1 MLTLP
6 KRNMKIIT
14 LHFKNLNSLK
24 GEFKIDFTKPELA
37 NAGLFAITG
46 PTGAGKSTILDA
58 ITLALYSYT
67 PRLEDINDAI
77 IAEKG
82 VIVTKHT
89 KDAFSHIEFEVNG
102 EKYKAE
108 WAIAKNRNNN
118 WNKVTHKLSVFEVDK
133 YVTTKDKVTE
143 TKAEVTRITRLTKDQ
158 FTKAIVLSQGKFDEF
173 LKSGKDERYKLLE
186 IITGTDIYR
195 IIGRKVFEAL
205 RLKNDEL
212 KELDAQKG
220 GITCFTQ
227 AELEV
232 FDFKKV
238 DLTNETNSLRDELA
252 ALGKLKQTKDL
263 IKTLV
268 KQKATIESDQIK
280 LQETVNNFQPYLKKL
295 EEHEKA
301 LPLQVDY
308 NNWVNAEN
316 DIAKLKKQIIDSE
329 DKIKELEKS
338 KDSLIKGLS
347 LKANLGVDE
356 TNFIAQLDSYFNA
369 VSSVEKDIDRINASI
384 DEKKEGLNSLYGQ
397 IPAISLDLIKPM
409 VKSSVEL
416 NDFVKNKDAELN
428 VNPLPSKISVDKI
441 DSEVDAL
448 ATMSIKYKEA
458 IGHKSEMERLTALK
472 TSQQTNIDA
481 LKLTV
486 GKQKG
491 ELDGLSE
498 IIAKHIRDIEVVQ
511 KAYDA
516 NLAYM
521 SLDLH
526 RSKLVEG
533 EACPCCGSLE
543 HPYSKTKPKEND
555 EIGGQLKNLKL
566 ALVTNEKSERTIR
579 DSFLKNTT
587 NIESY
592 EASLVTNNNELEA
605 KTNLFTACISQLN
618 LVPDTTIEAL
628 SKLDKEISLNIQN
641 FKAHKQWN
649 ETKQPLI
656 TYITSLEKFN
666 ADEEQLKLLTN
677 KRNSLFTEKSIVE
690 YKDTLMLKWT
700 NLNKDIE
707 TKLKAIEEA
716 SNLKSEKQKTYDEL
730 NSKLTLS
737 VLEMAFE
744 SINTLKLVLLPDAEL
759 DDYKKKKAAIET
771 ERVSLKTK
779 TEENNKNYELA
790 ISEDDLSI
798 EYDVLLIKLDLKST
812 LRDSKITEIGTI
824 ENSLITNA
832 DNVLRVADIEA
843 KAILVREDQG
853 YYKTMSELIG
863 DKDGDKFNNII
874 QRITL
879 RHLFKMT
886 NARLATIM
894 DRYQVDLGSEK
905 HQDEIWVIDTYM
917 GEERRVIDS
926 VSGGER
932 FVISLA
938 MALSLSDLASN
949 NVKLDSV
956 FIDEGFGSL
965 SPEELDNAISMLE
978 RMQVENEK
986 TVGII
991 SHVESLKERIG
1002 TQIIVEK
1009 LQNGESTIS
1018 LKSNNS
1024 LTSLAVS

>member
-1 MLTLP
+1 
-6 KRNMKIIT
+6 MKIIS

-67 PRLEDINDAI
+67 PRLEDINDATI
-77 IAEKG
+77 SEKG

-89 KDAFSHIEFEVNG
+89 RDAFAHIDFEVNG

-108 WAIAKNRNNN
+108 WAIAKNRNDN
-118 WNKVTHKLSVFEVDK
+118 WNKVTHKLSIYEVDK
-133 YVTTKDKVTE
+133 FVTIKDKVSE

-195 IIGRKVFEAL
+195 TIGKKVYEAL
-205 RLKNDEL
+205 SQKNTEL
-212 KELDAQKG
+212 KELEAQKG
-220 GITCFTQ
+220 GIICLTPE
-227 AELEV
+227 ELEAYEL
-232 FDFKKV
+232 KKV
-238 DLTNETNSLRDELA
+238 SLTKETNILRDELA
-252 ALGKLKQTKDL
+252 AMGKLKQTKEL

-268 KQKATIESDQIK
+268 NQKAAIESDQIK
-280 LQETVNNFQPYLKKL
+280 LQERTNNFLPFLKKL
-295 EEHEKA
+295 EEHEQA

-316 DIAKLKKQIIDSE
+316 DIAKLQKQINDSK
-329 DKIKELEKS
+329 DKIDELDKS
-338 KDSLIKGLS
+338 KEALIKGLS

-356 TNFIAQLDSYFNA
+356 TNFITQLDSYFNT
-369 VSSVEKDIDRINASI
+369 VSLVEKDIDKIKASI
-384 DEKKEGLNSLYGQ
+384 DEKKEGLRTIYGQ
-397 IPAISLDLIKPM
+397 IPVISLDLIKPM
-409 VKSSVEL
+409 AKSSLAL
-416 NDFVKNKDAELN
+416 NDFVKTKDAELN
-428 VNPLPSKISVDKI
+428 LNPLPANISTYKIEA
-441 DSEVDAL
+441 EVDAL
-448 ATMSIKYKEA
+448 TATSVKYKEA
-458 IGHKSEMERLTALK
+458 IGHKSEMDRLSASK
-472 TSQQTNIDA
+472 KSQQDSIEA
-481 LKLTV
+481 LKLLV
-486 GKQKG
+486 VEQQG
-491 ELDGLSE
+491 ELDSLNK
-498 IIAKHIRDIEVVQ
+498 IIAKHISDIEVVQ

-521 SLDLH
+521 SLGIH

-533 EACPCCGSLE
+533 VACPCCGSLE

-555 EIGGQLKNLKL
+555 AIGEQLKNLKEAL
-566 ALVTNEKSERTIR
+566 ATTEKSERGIR
-579 DSFLKNTT
+579 DSFVENTANVKT
-587 NIESY
+587 SEAALVAINSEIE
-592 EASLVTNNNELEA
+592 TKA
-605 KTNLFTACISQLN
+605 KLYSTCVSQLK
-618 LVPDTTIEAL
+618 LAPETTIDVL
-628 SKLDKEISLNIQN
+628 SKSDNEIGLSIQN
-641 FKAHKQWN
+641 LKAHKQWN
-649 ETKQPLI
+649 ETKQPLL
-656 TYITSLEKFN
+656 TYISSLEKFN
-666 ADEEQLKLLTN
+666 ADEEQLNVLTN
-677 KRNSLFTEKSIVE
+677 KRNSLFAENSIIE
-690 YKDTLMLKWT
+690 YKDAQMLKWT
-700 NLNKDIE
+700 SVINNIE
-707 TKLKAIEEA
+707 TTLNAIEEA
-716 SNLKSEKQKTYDEL
+716 SRLKSEKQNIYDEL
-730 NSKLTLS
+730 NSNLTLS

-759 DDYKKKKAAIET
+759 DKYKKEKAAIET

-779 TEENNKNYELA
+779 TEENKKSYELA
-790 ISEDDLSI
+790 ISEDDLTI
-798 EYDVLLIKLDLKST
+798 EYDDLLTNFNSKSQQ
-812 LRDSKITEIGTI
+812 RDDKIAEFSAINTKI
-824 ENSLITNA
+824 NKNA
-832 DNVLRVADIEA
+832 DDELRVADIEA
-843 KAILVREDQG
+843 KVKIVRDEQG
-853 YYKTMSELIG
+853 YFKIMADLIG

-886 NARLATIM
+886 NDRLSTIM
-894 DRYQVDLGSEK
+894 DRYQVDLGSDKYE
-905 HQDEIWVIDTYM
+905 DEIWVIDTYM
-917 GEERRVIDS
+917 GDERRVIDS

-978 RMQVENEK
+978 RMQVENDK
-986 TVGII
+986 IVGII

-1002 TQIIVEK
+1002 TQIIVDK

-1018 LKSNNS
+1018 LKSNGILN
-1024 LTSLAVS
+1024 SLAV

>member
-1 MLTLP
+1 
-6 KRNMKIIT
+6 MKIIS

-67 PRLEDINDAI
+67 PRLEDINDATI
-77 IAEKG
+77 SEKG

-89 KDAFSHIEFEVNG
+89 RDAFAHIDFEVNG

-108 WAIAKNRNNN
+108 WAIAKNRNDN
-118 WNKVTHKLSVFEVDK
+118 WNKVTHKLSIYEVDK
-133 YVTTKDKVTE
+133 FVTIKDKVSE

-195 IIGRKVFEAL
+195 TIGKKVYEAL
-205 RLKNDEL
+205 SQKNTEL
-212 KELDAQKG
+212 KELEAQKG
-220 GITCFTQ
+220 GIICLTTE
-227 AELEV
+227 ELEA
-232 FDFKKV
+232 FELKKV
-238 DLTNETNSLRDELA
+238 SLTNESNSLRDELA
-252 ALGKLKQTKDL
+252 AMGKLKQTKDL

-268 KQKATIESDQIK
+268 NQKAAIESDQIK
-280 LQETVNNFQPYLKKL
+280 LQERTNNFLPFLTKL

-316 DIAKLKKQIIDSE
+316 EIAKLKKQINDSK
-329 DKIKELEKS
+329 DKIDELDKCKEA
-338 KDSLIKGLS
+338 LIKGLS

-356 TNFIAQLDSYFNA
+356 TNFITQLDSYFNT
-369 VSSVEKDIDRINASI
+369 VSLVEKDIDKIKASI
-384 DEKKEGLNSLYGQ
+384 DEKKEGLKTLYGQ

-409 VKSSVEL
+409 AKSSATL
-416 NDFVKNKDAELN
+416 NDFVKTKDTELN
-428 VNPLPSKISVDKI
+428 VNPLPANISIDKI
-441 DSEVDAL
+441 EAEVDAL
-448 ATMSIKYKEA
+448 NTKSVKYKEA
-458 IGHKSEMERLTALK
+458 IGHKSEMERLSALK
-472 TSQQTNIDA
+472 TSQQTSIEA
-481 LKLTV
+481 LKLLV
-486 GKQKG
+486 GKQQV
-491 ELDGLSE
+491 ELDSLNE
-498 IIAKHIRDIEVVQ
+498 LITKHTSDIEVVQ

-521 SLDLH
+521 SLDIH

-555 EIGGQLKNLKL
+555 AIGEQLKNLKEAL
-566 ALVTNEKSERTIR
+566 ATTEKSERGIR
-579 DSFLKNTT
+579 DSFVANTANVKTSEAAFVAT
-587 NIESY
+587 NI
-592 EASLVTNNNELEA
+592 ELEA
-605 KTNLFTACISQLN
+605 KAKLFTTYINQLK
-618 LVPDTTIEAL
+618 LAPDTTIDAL
-628 SKLDKEISLNIQN
+628 TKSDSEIGLSVQN
-641 FKAHKQWN
+641 LKAHKQWN
-649 ETKQPLI
+649 ETKQPLL
-656 TYITSLEKFN
+656 TYISSLEKFN
-666 ADEEQLKLLTN
+666 ADEEQLSLLTN
-677 KRNSLFTEKSIVE
+677 KRNNLFSENSIVE
-690 YKDTLMLKWT
+690 YKDAQMLKWT
-700 NLNKDIE
+700 TVINNIE
-707 TKLKAIEEA
+707 TTLNSIGEASKLKI
-716 SNLKSEKQKTYDEL
+716 EKQKIYDEL

-759 DDYKKKKAAIET
+759 DKYKKEKAAIEN

-779 TEENNKNYELA
+779 IEENRKSYELA
-790 ISEDDLSI
+790 ISEDDLNI
-798 EYDVLLIKLDLKST
+798 EYDDLLTKFNFKSEQ
-812 LRDSKITEIGTI
+812 RDAKMNEIGTI
-824 ENSLITNA
+824 SNLIITNA
-832 DNVLRVADIEA
+832 DNELRVADIEA
-843 KAILVREDQG
+843 KAKVVREEQG
-853 YYKTMSELIG
+853 YYKTMAELIG

-894 DRYQVDLGSEK
+894 DRYQVDLGSDK

-917 GEERRVIDS
+917 GDERRVIDS

-965 SPEELDNAISMLE
+965 SPEELDSAISMLE

-1002 TQIIVEK
+1002 TQIVVEK

-1018 LKSNNS
+1018 LKSNGS
-1024 LTSLAVS
+1024 LTSLAVA

>member
-1 MLTLP
+1 
-6 KRNMKIIT
+6 MKIIT

-67 PRLEDINDAI
+67 PRLEDINDAS

-118 WNKVTHKLSVFEVDK
+118 WNKVTHKLSAFEVDK
-133 YVTTKDKVTE
+133 YVTTKDKVSE

-195 IIGRKVFEAL
+195 TIGKKVYEAL
-205 RLKNDEL
+205 SQKNTEL

-227 AELEV
+227 AELEA
-232 FDFKKV
+232 FELKKV

-263 IKTLV
+263 IKSLV

-280 LQETVNNFQPYLKKL
+280 LQERVNNFQPFLTKL

-308 NNWVNAEN
+308 NNWLNAEN
-316 DIAKLKKQIIDSE
+316 DIAKLKKQIIDSM
-329 DKIKELEKS
+329 DKIDELDKS
-338 KDSLIKGLS
+338 KEALINGLS

-356 TNFIAQLDSYFNA
+356 TNFIAQLDSYFNT
-369 VSSVEKDIDRINASI
+369 VSLVVKDIDKINTSI
-384 DEKKEGLNSLYGQ
+384 DEKKEGLKTLYGQ
-397 IPAISLDLIKPM
+397 IPIISLDLIKPM

-416 NDFVKNKDAELN
+416 NDFVKTKDAELN
-428 VNPLPSKISVDKI
+428 LNPMPANISIDKI
-441 DSEVDAL
+441 DSAL
-448 ATMSIKYKEA
+448 DTLASKSVKYKEA
-458 IGHKSEMERLTALK
+458 IGHKSEMERLSVLK

-481 LKLTV
+481 LKLLV
-486 GKQKG
+486 EKQQG
-491 ELDGLSE
+491 ELNSLNE
-498 IIAKHIRDIEVVQ
+498 IIVKDTSDIEIVQ

-526 RSKLVEG
+526 RSKLVAG

-555 EIGGQLKNLKL
+555 EIGEQLKNLKL
-566 ALVTNEKSERTIR
+566 ALATTEKSERTIR
-579 DSFLKNTT
+579 DSFLTNTA
-587 NIESY
+587 NIESS
-592 EASLVTNNNELEA
+592 EVSLVTTNNDLEA
-605 KTNLFTACISQLN
+605 KTKLFTTCVNQLN
-618 LVPDTTIEAL
+618 LVPDTTIDAL
-628 SKLDKEISLNIQN
+628 STSDIEISLNIQN
-641 FKAHKQWN
+641 LKVHKQWN
-649 ETKQPLI
+649 ETKQPLL

-677 KRNSLFTEKSIVE
+677 KRNSLFTENSIVE
-690 YKDTLMLKWT
+690 YKDAQMLKWT
-700 NLNKDIE
+700 NVIKDIE
-707 TKLKAIEEA
+707 TTHKANEEA
-716 SNLKSEKQKTYDEL
+716 SKLKSEKQKTYDEL

-759 DDYKKKKAAIET
+759 NKYKKEKADIEA
-771 ERVSLKTK
+771 EVVKLKTQ
-779 TEENNKNYELA
+779 TEENKKNYELA
-790 ISEDDLSI
+790 IIEDDLSI
-798 EYDVLLIKLDLKST
+798 EYDDLLIILDLKST

-824 ENSLITNA
+824 DNSLITNA

-843 KAILVREDQG
+843 KAIVVREEQG

-894 DRYQVDLGSEK
+894 DRYQVDLGSDK

-917 GEERRVIDS
+917 GDERRVIDS

-1002 TQIIVEK
+1002 TQIIVDK

-1018 LKSNNS
+1018 LKSNGN
-1024 LTSLAVS
+1024 LTSLAVA

>member
-1 MLTLP
+1 
-6 KRNMKIIT
+6 MKIIS

-67 PRLEDINDAI
+67 PRLEDINDATI
-77 IAEKG
+77 SEKG

-89 KDAFSHIEFEVNG
+89 RDAFAHIDFEVNG

-108 WAIAKNRNNN
+108 WAIAKNRNDN
-118 WNKVTHKLSVFEVDK
+118 WNKVTHKLSIYEVDK
-133 YVTTKDKVTE
+133 FVTIKDKVSE

-195 IIGRKVFEAL
+195 TIGKKVYEAL
-205 RLKNDEL
+205 SQKNTEL
-212 KELDAQKG
+212 KELEAQKG
-220 GITCFTQ
+220 GIICLTTE
-227 AELEV
+227 ELEAYEL
-232 FDFKKV
+232 KKLS
-238 DLTNETNSLRDELA
+238 LTNETNILRDELA
-252 ALGKLKQTKDL
+252 AMGKLKQTKEL
-263 IKTLV
+263 IATLV
-268 KQKATIESDQIK
+268 NQKAAIESDKIK
-280 LQETVNNFQPYLKKL
+280 LQERTNNFQPFLTKL

-308 NNWVNAEN
+308 NNWLNAEN
-316 DIAKLKKQIIDSE
+316 DIAKLKQQIIDSM
-329 DKIKELEKS
+329 DKIDELDKS
-338 KDSLIKGLS
+338 KEALINGLS

-356 TNFIAQLDSYFNA
+356 TNFITQLDSYFNT

-397 IPAISLDLIKPM
+397 IPVISLDLIKPI

-428 VNPLPSKISVDKI
+428 VNPLPANISIDKI
-441 DSEVDAL
+441 EAEVDAL
-448 ATMSIKYKEA
+448 NTKSIIYKEA
-458 IGHKSEMERLTALK
+458 IGHKSEMERLAALK

-481 LKLTV
+481 LKLLV
-486 GKQKG
+486 GNQQA
-491 ELDGLSE
+491 ELDGLNK
-498 IIAKHIRDIEVVQ
+498 IIVKHKSDIDIVQ
-511 KAYDA
+511 NAYDA

-521 SLDLH
+521 SLDVH

-555 EIGGQLKNLKL
+555 EIGEQLKDLKL
-566 ALVTNEKSERTIR
+566 ALATTEKSERTIR
-579 DSFLKNTT
+579 ESFLKNTA
-587 NIESY
+587 NIESS
-592 EASLVTNNNELEA
+592 EASLVITNNELEA
-605 KTNLFTACISQLN
+605 KIKLFTTSISQLN
-618 LVPDTTIEAL
+618 LAPDTTTDAL
-628 SKLDKEISLNIQN
+628 TKSDKEISLNIQN
-641 FKAHKQWN
+641 LKLHKQWN
-649 ETKQPLI
+649 ETKQPLL
-656 TYITSLEKFN
+656 TYIASLEKFN

-677 KRNSLFTEKSIVE
+677 KRNSLFTEKSILE
-690 YKDTLMLKWT
+690 YKDAQMLKWT

-707 TKLKAIEEA
+707 NTLKAIEDA
-716 SNLKSEKQKTYDEL
+716 SKLKSEKQKIYDEL

-759 DDYKKKKAAIET
+759 DKYKKEKAAIET
-771 ERVSLKTK
+771 ERVSLNTK
-779 TEENNKNYELA
+779 TEENKKSYELA
-790 ISEDDLSI
+790 ISEDDLTI
-798 EYDVLLIKLDLKST
+798 EYIDLLTNFNSKSQQ
-812 LRDSKITEIGTI
+812 RDDKIAEFSAINTKINKNTDDE
-824 ENSLITNA
+824 
-832 DNVLRVADIEA
+832 LRVADIEA
-843 KAILVREDQG
+843 KAKVVREEQG
-853 YYKTMSELIG
+853 YYKTMAELIG

-894 DRYQVDLGSEK
+894 DRYQVDLGSDK

-917 GEERRVIDS
+917 GDERRVIDS

-965 SPEELDNAISMLE
+965 SPEELDSAISMLE

-1002 TQIIVEK
+1002 TQIVVEK

-1018 LKSNNS
+1018 LKSNGN
-1024 LTSLAVS
+1024 LTSLAVA